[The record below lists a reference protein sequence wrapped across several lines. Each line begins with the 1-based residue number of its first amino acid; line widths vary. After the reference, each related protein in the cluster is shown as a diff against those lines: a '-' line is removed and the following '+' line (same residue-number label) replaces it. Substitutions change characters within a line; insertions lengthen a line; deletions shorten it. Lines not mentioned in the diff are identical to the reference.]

1 MASDIFAR
9 YFVFSKEQ
17 MDKRKAIEE
26 SRGRRAIF
34 GTVLVNGVY
43 KIYTDIVTSMDK
55 CRFGDSIL
63 VTKADIRKVKYT
75 LPN

>member
-1 MASDIFAR
+1 MASDIFKR

-26 SRGRRAIF
+26 SRGRRIQF

-43 KIYTDIVTSMDK
+43 KVYTDIVTDMSK

-63 VTKADIRKVKYT
+63 VAEGDIRRMKYT
-75 LPN
+75 DPK